1 MINSETLLPHHEHAT
16 PTEFQK
22 AQRMQLHQYMA
33 GYFDA
38 SGSITISATKKNR
51 RGEPMSHVVR
61 LDMERINPT
70 VVTLMT
76 QLFPSYSGTREL
88 PSKRAM
94 RNRWYAQSSR
104 AVQVLE
110 TLSPYLKVKGPQ
122 VALIREFTEA
132 GHQKRSRDDALAYKE
147 QLGALNKDPKTG
159 HVTPLETPYVAG
171 FFDAHG
177 SVSFANKAGYFE
189 LYIALDVRNKPLA
202 VAIARTLGMTL
213 VPTWK
218 KGIIATHHLT
228 LQSYK
233 AKDCLIALLPFL
245 RIKFR
250 QAQLAIEFQSKRT
263 SHPTHAQYSAR
274 QVREREIVKEMMLL
288 NNII

>member
-1 MINSETLLPHHEHAT
+1 MTNSEISLPRHEHVA
-16 PTEFQK
+16 PAEFQE
-22 AQRMQLHQYMA
+22 AQHMRLLQYMA

-38 SGSITISATKKNR
+38 SGSITLSATKKNK
-51 RGEPMSHVVR
+51 RGEPTSHVVR
-61 LDMERINPT
+61 LDMERINPM

-76 QLFPSYSGTREL
+76 QLFPNYSGTREL

-122 VALIREFTEA
+122 VALIREFTAA
-132 GHQKRSRDDALAYKE
+132 GHQRSRDDVLAYKE
-147 QLGALNKDPKTG
+147 QLRALNKNPEAGT
-159 HVTPLETPYVAG
+159 VASLETPYVAG

-177 SVSFANKAGYFE
+177 SVSFANKTGYFE

-202 VAIARTLGMTL
+202 VAVARTLGMTL
-213 VPTWK
+213 VPTWR
-218 KGIIATHHLT
+218 KGTIATHHLT
-228 LQSYK
+228 LQSHK
-233 AKDCLIALLPFL
+233 AKDCLITLLPFL
-245 RIKFR
+245 RIKLR

-263 SHPTHAQYSAR
+263 AHPTHAQYSAR
-274 QVREREIVKEMMLL
+274 QFREQEIVNEMMLL
-288 NNII
+288 NN